1 MKNRFEQGLTNQ
13 ELQDLLDEI
22 ADWSCG
28 TYNLMTALEQHF
40 GGEIIEVS
48 NGARH
53 AIKIDNLVPMPGNKY
68 DGDNEEWHHFA
79 FMINGDIRVE
89 CVPFATKERINE
101 MGINF

>member
-1 MKNRFEQGLTNQ
+1 MRNRFEQGITSQ
-13 ELQDLLDEI
+13 ELQDLLDEV

-28 TYNLMTALEQHF
+28 TYNLMTALEQYF

-53 AIKIDNLVPMPGNKY
+53 AITIDNLVPMPGNKY
-68 DGDNEEWHHFA
+68 DGENEEWHHIA
-79 FMINGDIRVE
+79 FMVDGDVRVE
-89 CVPFATKERINE
+89 AVPFTTKERINE